1 MDEKD
6 IENQI
11 AKEKAAEDS
20 VLGDGTDNPQSE
32 SSHFVLIMIILLIFA
47 LGAIAYLVTK
57 KKGKTIFASRN
68 EILNKI
74 EKSDQESSKLLIVSS
89 MN

>member
-20 VLGDGTDNPQSE
+20 VLGDGTDTPQSE

-47 LGAIAYLVTK
+47 LGAIAYLVRK
-57 KKGKTIFASRN
+57 KKGKTTFATRN
-68 EILNKI
+68 EILNEL

>member
-20 VLGDGTDNPQSE
+20 VLGDGTDTPQSE
-32 SSHFVLIMIILLIFA
+32 SSHLTDAITYPTSDIII
-47 LGAIAYLVTK
+47 
-57 KKGKTIFASRN
+57 
-68 EILNKI
+68 
-74 EKSDQESSKLLIVSS
+74 
-89 MN
+89 